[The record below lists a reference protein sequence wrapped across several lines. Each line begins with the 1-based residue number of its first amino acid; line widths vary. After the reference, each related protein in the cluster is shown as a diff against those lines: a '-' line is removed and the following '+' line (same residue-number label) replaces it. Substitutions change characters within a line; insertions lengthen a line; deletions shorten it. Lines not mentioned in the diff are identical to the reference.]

1 MTTIERE
8 ASTAVVKLPPGPP
21 FPRAVQG
28 ALALANRRI
37 ALQIMRRIYGSAFTI
52 DLPIFGQL
60 VVISDPNDIRQLF
73 KTAAHIADTTDTNL
87 GRVMGPNSMFALTG
101 DRHRAQRKL
110 LTPSFNGRRLA
121 AYEAIIGREAVDEFA
136 AWPEDQTFATLPS
149 MMRITLNVILRAVFG
164 AEGQELERL
173 REILPPGIR
182 LGSNLALI
190 PVPQW
195 DWGRWSP
202 WGRFFQY
209 RRDYDA
215 VVEQLIDKALADPG
229 LGERDDVLALMLRN
243 RYDDGS
249 SMTRAEIAD
258 ELITML
264 AAGHETTATTL
275 AWAVER
281 LQRHPQLLDRLV
293 ADVDAGSEELL
304 TATIFEILRTRPV
317 IDTTFRQVTGPTLQ
331 IGPWTLP
338 QGQTIVASIGLLH
351 ADESVFHDAHRF
363 DPDRFMSRRP
373 DPAEW
378 IPYGGGVRRCIGA
391 AFATME
397 IRVVLRTLLRDYT
410 ISPSN
415 ARDEGWQSRGVA
427 RRRRAERWCASGAET
442 LSLGA
447 GDLPQPSVDP
457 DRRPRGGSDAEGSH
471 SGLYIALGALVQDSR
486 PGELRWTDVTRLLP
500 PLVKKNG
507 EVVGDPLN
515 VLGYLPYE
523 QIVQLGGV
531 VVQVVEFARGP
542 RPCHKRSDRLP
553 GRTVLDVQREI
564 HEMAW

>member
-8 ASTAVVKLPPGPP
+8 TSAAVAKLPPGPP

-37 ALQIMRRIYGSAFTI
+37 ALQILRRVYGSAFTI

-73 KTAAHIADTTDTNL
+73 KTAPHIADTTETNL

-110 LTPSFNGRRLA
+110 LTPSFNGRRLS
-121 AYEAIIGREAVDEFA
+121 AYEAIIEREAVDEFA
-136 AWPEDQTFATLPS
+136 TWPSDRTFATMPS

-229 LGERDDVLALMLRN
+229 LGERDDVLALMLRT

-427 RRRRAERWCASGAET
+427 LA
-442 LSLGA
+442 
-447 GDLPQPSVDP
+447 PS
-457 DRRPRGGSDAEGSH
+457 R
-471 SGLYIALGALVQDSR
+471 GALVRPAPRRYRLEPVTSR
-486 PGELRWTDVTRLLP
+486 SPRSIP
-500 PLVKKNG
+500 I
-507 EVVGDPLN
+507 GDRA
-515 VLGYLPYE
+515 V
-523 QIVQLGGV
+523 
-531 VVQVVEFARGP
+531 
-542 RPCHKRSDRLP
+542 
-553 GRTVLDVQREI
+553 GRTPRARTV
-564 HEMAW
+564 AST